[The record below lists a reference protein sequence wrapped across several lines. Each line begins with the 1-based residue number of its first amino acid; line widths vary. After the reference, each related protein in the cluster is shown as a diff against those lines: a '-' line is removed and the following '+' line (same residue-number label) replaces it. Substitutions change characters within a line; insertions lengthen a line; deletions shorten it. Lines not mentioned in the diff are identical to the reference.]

1 MAISKIGRNATDTGI
16 SDSSDATAIT
26 ISSAELVT
34 VANGLTLTDGDVTV
48 ASGHGISFA
57 ATSDGT
63 TMSSEL
69 FDDYEEGTFEATM
82 GGHTNIGTAA
92 AAITAGPGG
101 DGTARYTKIGRMV
114 HFSIYFFNESTTT
127 QASGNLLMNGLPFAN
142 AGNSSIINGT
152 ATYNVDLS
160 AENVTPTFQTSSS
173 SLYGLTLRD
182 SNTWAD
188 TGASILPNN
197 TAIYFYVTGTYEAT

>member
-48 ASGHGISFA
+48 ASGHGINFA

-69 FDDYEEGTFEATM
+69 LDDYEEGTFDATM

-92 AAITAGPGG
+92 AAITAGSG

-127 QASGNLLMNGLPFAN
+127 QASGNLVVNGLPFAN
-142 AGNSSIINGT
+142 AGNSSIVSAT
-152 ATYNVDLS
+152 ATYNVDLQS
-160 AENVTPTFQTSSS
+160 NDTTPIFQTSSS
-173 SLYGLTLRD
+173 SLYGLTIRD
-182 SNTWAD
+182 SNTWLD
-188 TGASILPNN
+188 TDAAILPNN
-197 TAIYFYVTGTYEAT
+197 TAIYFYITGSYEAT